1 MEIYEEIRAN
11 RESGARRM
19 VAEYRARLQGA
30 ATMLCKNEHD
40 AEDLVFRAFAQAI
53 NRIGDYK
60 PNGSFYYWIYT
71 ILLNFHRMDLR
82 KKACRPQ
89 TTTMDVLP
97 EVQDER
103 LDPREEL
110 NFAATA
116 QAVRAAVR
124 DLPDT
129 FREVVVLKYFENLS
143 DPEISRITGIP
154 EGTVKSRLHHAKD
167 ALYVKLCDTEVSP
180 DFTDRLIK
188 ATRPFRPGTAK
199 WWTALVLVALGTAAL
214 ATGTV
219 KVVER
224 VRERRSAPVAHSV
237 PAAKEPARAPAA
249 SAPEPGQVNV
259 AAQPVAVTQDA
270 AGKAVS
276 AGLAFLASQQQPNGF
291 FPGPY
296 GDSAAVPALVG
307 MAFLSNG
314 HLPGD
319 AKHGPVINRCIDAVL
334 SCAEMKAD
342 APYRGYMG
350 AAGNGRMYAHS
361 IATLFLSEVSGMVD
375 EACQQRIDATLPL
388 AVKVILDAQ
397 NAKKSDPKHVGGW
410 RYTPDAADS
419 DLSCSGWALM
429 ALRSCR
435 SNGAQIPKD
444 AIDRAVLFVK
454 RSRVAASGA
463 FAYQPADASN
473 ADTLS
478 GAGILCLELC
488 GRHLDEDSLAAAKY
502 LETVYPKTLAGDA
515 PTTFYGLY
523 YTSQALFQLGGK
535 HWRDF
540 GVWMYNTWIPK
551 QGKDGAWRA
560 AGNEAGPAYSTAM
573 TVLALTV
580 PYRMLP
586 IYQRDEGDQ

>member
-1 MEIYEEIRAN
+1 
-11 RESGARRM
+11 M

-53 NRIGDYK
+53 NRIGDYR
-60 PNGSFYYWIYT
+60 PSGSFYYWIYT

-89 TTTMDVLP
+89 TTAMETLP

-103 LDPREEL
+103 PDQREEL
-110 NFAATA
+110 DFAATA

-124 DLPDT
+124 ELPET
-129 FREVVVLKYFENLS
+129 FREVVVLKYFDNLS
-143 DPEISRITGIP
+143 DPEIARITGIP

-167 ALYVKLCDTEVSP
+167 ALYVKLCDTEASP
-180 DFTDRLIK
+180 DFTERLLK

-199 WWTALVLVALGTAAL
+199 WWTALALIAFGMAAL
-214 ATGTV
+214 AAGTA
-219 KVVER
+219 KVVR
-224 VRERRSAPVAHSV
+224 QLQARRSAPAAAASV
-237 PAAKEPARAPAA
+237 PAAAEPARAPAA
-249 SAPEPGQVNV
+249 SAEPDPGQVEV
-259 AAQPVAVTQDA
+259 AAQASAFTQDA
-270 AGKAVS
+270 AGKAVA
-276 AGLAFLASQQQPNGF
+276 AGLGFLSSLQRPDGF

-319 AKHGPVINRCIDAVL
+319 AKYGDAIRRCIDAVL
-334 SCAEMKAD
+334 STAD
-342 APYRGYMG
+342 VRDGAPYRGYMG
-350 AAGNGRMYAHS
+350 EAGNGRMYAHS
-361 IATLFLSEVSGMVD
+361 IATLFLSEASGMVD
-375 EACQQRIDATLPL
+375 EARQLRIDATLPL

-397 NAKKSDPKHVGGW
+397 NAKKADPRHVGGW

-444 AIDRAVLFVK
+444 AIDRAVAFVK
-454 RSRVAASGA
+454 RSRVSASGA
-463 FAYQPADASN
+463 FAYRPEETSN
-473 ADTLS
+473 AETLS

-502 LETVYPKTLAGDA
+502 LETVYRKSLAGDA
-515 PTTFYGLY
+515 PSTFYGLY
-523 YTSQALFQLGGK
+523 YASQGLFQLGGK
-535 HWRDF
+535 HWREF
-540 GVWMYNTWIPK
+540 GVWMYNTWLPK
-551 QGKDGAWRA
+551 QREDGSWRA
-560 AGNEAGPAYSTAM
+560 TGSEAGPAYSTAM

-586 IYQRDEGDQ
+586 IYQRDEGEE